1 MLSFKQINAR
11 SENFREVPKLPLGV
25 GRGQTIHFFISM
37 GLDLVHLNLPCCW
50 KVSLI
55 NISELVWS
63 LPSSCWGNVFY
74 SFPQAVLG
82 FGSILSRTHF
92 PSFFFWWAPGVA
104 VCLNTCLVTTE
115 WPGLNKNQDCS
126 RLSPRRQ
133 CNLSNSKMPIGVKD
147 LGKAEDWVSN
157 KRLRCQMSL
166 WSKLLRSINCK
177 TRPAP
182 SCTLSRTA
190 QAPLHH
196 SIKEEAVAS
205 HSEKGRH
212 NVTQLEEGMCR
223 FRAKLIAPWSQIM
236 TPKTKYSWLCPERPT

>member
-1 MLSFKQINAR
+1 MREVRTFARSLSFPWGWGGDRQFISSSVWGWTWSTWTSLVAGKSRSLTYQNLSGPYPHLAEGMLSTASPR
-11 SENFREVPKLPLGV
+11 P
-25 GRGQTIHFFISM
+25 FIALAPFLA
-37 GLDLVHLNLPCCW
+37 GP
-50 KVSLI
+50 
-55 NISELVWS
+55 ISR
-63 LPSSCWGNVFY
+63 PF
-74 SFPQAVLG
+74 
-82 FGSILSRTHF
+82 
-92 PSFFFWWAPGVA
+92 FFFWWAPGVA

-182 SCTLSRTA
+182 SCTLSRTV